1 MQKILIFIIAPL
13 APLLA
18 FAADTGYEM
27 RVDGLACPYCAYGI
41 EKKFKA
47 IEGVKTIDVD
57 LEKGLVSVCASDTTS
72 FTDEQL
78 IRLFTDAGFTYRS
91 MEKREQ
97 CDPA

>member
-1 MQKILIFIIAPL
+1 MRKILMFMITLFAPL
-13 APLLA
+13 SA

-41 EKKFKA
+41 EKKFKT

-57 LEKGLVSVCASDTTS
+57 LEKGIVSVCTSDTTS

-78 IRLFTDAGFTYRS
+78 TQLFTDAGFTYRG
-91 MEKREQ
+91 MEKQEQ